1 MEAGSSKAGHASP
14 PLQHQQIYAEIDKFY
29 PGAGA
34 GDQQI
39 YCTRQDPAAGPS
51 WTPGNQQLYHGHQ
64 LYSSSGSASSDQ
76 NTSSTDYSLA
86 PLRSVQGL
94 FCTKYELFVIVNE
107 HKTLN
112 ISKIHTLNMFQQK
125 AGMFP

>member
-29 PGAGA
+29 PGAAAA

-39 YCTRQDPAAGPS
+39 YYTVQDPPAGPS
-51 WTPGNQQLYHGHQ
+51 WTPGNQQLYQQDPPAGPSWTPGHQQLYHGQQ

-76 NTSSTDYSLA
+76 NSSSTDYSVA
-86 PLRSVQGL
+86 PLRSV
-94 FCTKYELFVIVNE
+94 I
-107 HKTLN
+107 
-112 ISKIHTLNMFQQK
+112 
-125 AGMFP
+125 

>member
-29 PGAGA
+29 PGAAAA

-39 YCTRQDPAAGPS
+39 YYTVQDPPAGPSWTPGNQQLYQQDPPAGPSWTPGHQQLYQQDPAAGPS
-51 WTPGNQQLYHGHQ
+51 WTPGNQQLYHGQQ

-76 NTSSTDYSLA
+76 NTSSTDYSVA
-86 PLRSVQGL
+86 PLRSV
-94 FCTKYELFVIVNE
+94 I
-107 HKTLN
+107 
-112 ISKIHTLNMFQQK
+112 
-125 AGMFP
+125 